1 MKKEVKE
8 QTETAYTKEQFV
20 TSNSYKDYKE
30 VLQAVLK
37 EDKEYT
43 KTEVETILKQFMK
56 GKVK

>member
-8 QTETAYTKEQFV
+8 QKETVYTKEQFV

-43 KTEVETILKQFMK
+43 KTEVETIIEQFMK
-56 GKVK
+56 GKVR